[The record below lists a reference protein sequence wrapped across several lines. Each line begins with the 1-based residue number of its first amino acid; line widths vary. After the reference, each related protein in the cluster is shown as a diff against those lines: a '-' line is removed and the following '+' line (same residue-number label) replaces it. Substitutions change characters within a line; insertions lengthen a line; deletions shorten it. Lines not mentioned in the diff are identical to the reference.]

1 MRAVIQRVKSAKVRV
16 EGKIISEIKEG
27 YLILVGFKIDDD
39 EKTVAKIAEKIINL
53 RIFSDENDKM
63 NLDLASVKGEILS
76 VSQFTLYADV
86 TTGRR
91 PSFTKSAAADK
102 AVALYGHFN
111 DWLRTYGLP
120 VKTGVFQAAMEV
132 ELVNDG
138 PVTIIIDS
146 EDFK

>member
-1 MRAVIQRVKSAKVRV
+1 MKTVIQRVKSAKVV
-16 EGKIISEIKEG
+16 TENKTVGEIKNG
-27 YLILVGFKIDDD
+27 YLVLVGFKTDDD
-39 EKTVAKIAEKIINL
+39 NKVIDKIVEKIVNL

-63 NLDLASVKGEILS
+63 NLDLATVKGEILS

-91 PSFTKSAAADK
+91 PSFTKSAPAAQ
-102 AVALYGHFN
+102 AMELYEYFN
-111 DWLRTYGLP
+111 EKLKSYGIT

-132 ELVNDG
+132 ELINDG